1 MDGTSKGNVSAPK
14 EKTESTEETETAAG
28 SGRLVVVSNRVA
40 KLRKHT
46 QTGGLAVALVDAMR
60 DRGGLWFGWS
70 GEIAEAGTPRHDV
83 EGNLETLSIPL
94 SRQDY
99 EGYYLGYGN
108 NVLWPLFHYRLDLV
122 RYSDAAFAAYR
133 RVNEAFARRL
143 LAELRP
149 GDRIWVHDYH
159 LIPLAWELRRLGCT
173 APIGFFLHIPFPPAD
188 LFAAAPDCAWLT
200 EALLHYDVL
209 GLQTQ
214 GYLENLLGYFR
225 RVGADTSVP
234 GRIAIDG
241 KSVAVG
247 AFPIGIDVDVFEEL
261 ARGKAKD
268 VGEDHARRRQL
279 GRKQIVG
286 VDRLD
291 YSKGLPERLRAFG
304 HLLEQTPDLHQKVTM
319 MQIAPRTREALA
331 AYAEIRAEVE
341 SLAGSINGRFSDLSW
356 QPVRF
361 IERAMSRRKLAVL
374 FRTSEVGLVTPLRDG
389 MNLVAK
395 EYVAAQDPADPGVLV
410 LSQFAGAAEELG
422 EALIVNPLDT
432 AAMAAALAQALQMP
446 LAERQ
451 RRHGAMLERV
461 RRHDCHAWL
470 AAFLERLDAVALAT
484 VPMHTSEGV
493 LPGFTQAHGALDE
506 ADHGVG
512 LGEVTPEL
520 AARRV
525 DVLG

>member
-1 MDGTSKGNVSAPK
+1 MDGTSKGTVSAQH
-14 EKTESTEETETAAG
+14 EGGEDSDTAAG
-28 SGRLVVVSNRVA
+28 AGRLVVVSNRVA
-40 KLRKHT
+40 KLRKNT

-60 DRGGLWFGWS
+60 ERGGLWFGWS
-70 GEIAEAGTPRHDV
+70 GDIAEAGAPRHDV

-99 EGYYLGYGN
+99 DGYYLGYGN

-122 RYSDAAFAAYR
+122 RYSDASFAAYR
-133 RVNEAFARRL
+133 RVNEAFARAL
-143 LAELRP
+143 LPQLRP

-188 LFAAAPDCAWLT
+188 IFASAPDSAWLT
-200 EALLHYDVL
+200 EALLHYDVI

-225 RVGADTSVP
+225 RLGGDASVP
-234 GRIAIDG
+234 GRIEIDG
-241 KSVAVG
+241 RSVAVG
-247 AFPIGIDVDVFEEL
+247 AFPIGIDVAAFQEL
-261 ARGKAKD
+261 ARSKAKD
-268 VGEDHARRRQL
+268 VSDDHARRRLL

-304 HLLEQTPDLHQKVTM
+304 HLLERNEDFHQKVTL
-319 MQIAPRTREALA
+319 MQIAPRTREGLA

-341 SLAGSINGRFSDLSW
+341 SLAGSINGRFSDLAW

-361 IERAMSRRKLAVL
+361 IERSVSRRKLAVL

-395 EYVAAQDPADPGVLV
+395 EYVAAQDPEDPGVLV

-422 EALIVNPLDT
+422 DALIVNPLDT
-432 AAMAAALAQALQMP
+432 EATAQALQHALEMS

-451 RRHGAMLERV
+451 RRHEILLASIERL
-461 RRHDCHAWL
+461 DCHAWL
-470 AAFLERLDAVALAT
+470 RAFLERLDGVTLAAAPT
-484 VPMHTSEGV
+484 HTSEGV
-493 LPGFTQAHGALDE
+493 LPALTQAHRAFDE
-506 ADHGVG
+506 PDHGVG

-520 AARRV
+520 AARRI